1 MSLFSLP
8 PGPPAVMQT
17 NHSPTQVSSPFI
29 IAEDIQRH
37 SSPATGVV
45 EFYYGDPSLVPPLN
59 SPTPPGKASLL
70 GDPQSVTP
78 ISTPEPS
85 RQTRVLGLN
94 PTSAAVTRIVA
105 LTKSNSPVQEFRVS
119 EKDAKNQEVNT
130 LELTADFQEYDDQKQ
145 VITARGNVVLKLS
158 NGLLKADRLQIN
170 LPERL
175 AVAEGNVILTR
186 GDQVISGDRFEYYF
200 VQDTGV
206 VFNATGEIYQP
217 STANDFTPGLATDV
231 SASTSVYQVLSDRL
245 SYNQPLQRVTTAG
258 GFTYVFGTQAQGRN
272 EIVDRDVTTPR
283 SGGSGT
289 VNRLRFQ
296 ADRLEFD
303 GGVWRAQEVRLT
315 NDPFSPPELE
325 VKADRAVFRPVDAF
339 VSELTLSRSR
349 VVFDQRVEAPTFQDR
364 LVFDSRDRSPT
375 LVSIGYDGRD
385 RGGLYLER
393 SFPVIDNKTVSFQ
406 IIPQYLIQKAFFPDS
421 FPEANS
427 QNNRVGILSPSVFG
441 LVTDLKVALT
451 QRTQFSAITSFSSL
465 NLEDVADYLRA
476 RVRVR
481 QRIGNFNNPYLL
493 NVEYN
498 YRERLFNG
506 SLGFRTVDQSY
517 GFIVT
522 SPSIALWKTG
532 INLSYQGSIQN
543 IDAPTDVPS
552 LIPPG
557 STDNVI
563 NLTRF
568 QGAFSLSKPF
578 LLWFEPPLPPTPEE
592 GLKYTPVPIVPYLQL
607 VLGLTGV
614 ESYYSNGDSQPSLTG
629 TVGLLAQFGH
639 FSRPFFDY
647 TGFNIIYSQS
657 LAGDLS
663 PFLFDRL
670 VDQQILSLGITQ
682 QIYGPVRFGF
692 QTNYSIDQ
700 NQEISTDYFIEWS
713 RRTYSILLR
722 YNPVLQLGAVNIRI
736 SDFNWTGNPGN
747 FQGTGVRPVIDG
759 VSR

>member
-1 MSLFSLP
+1 
-8 PGPPAVMQT
+8 
-17 NHSPTQVSSPFI
+17 
-29 IAEDIQRH
+29 
-37 SSPATGVV
+37 
-45 EFYYGDPSLVPPLN
+45 
-59 SPTPPGKASLL
+59 
-70 GDPQSVTP
+70 
-78 ISTPEPS
+78 
-85 RQTRVLGLN
+85 
-94 PTSAAVTRIVA
+94 
-105 LTKSNSPVQEFRVS
+105 
-119 EKDAKNQEVNT
+119 
-130 LELTADFQEYDDQKQ
+130 
-145 VITARGNVVLKLS
+145 
-158 NGLLKADRLQIN
+158 
-170 LPERL
+170 
-175 AVAEGNVILTR
+175 
-186 GDQVISGDRFEYYF
+186 
-200 VQDTGV
+200 
-206 VFNATGEIYQP
+206 
-217 STANDFTPGLATDV
+217 
-231 SASTSVYQVLSDRL
+231 
-245 SYNQPLQRVTTAG
+245 
-258 GFTYVFGTQAQGRN
+258 
-272 EIVDRDVTTPR
+272 
-283 SGGSGT
+283 
-289 VNRLRFQ
+289 
-296 ADRLEFD
+296 
-303 GGVWRAQEVRLT
+303 
-315 NDPFSPPELE
+315 
-325 VKADRAVFRPVDAF
+325 
-339 VSELTLSRSR
+339 
-349 VVFDQRVEAPTFQDR
+349 
-364 LVFDSRDRSPT
+364 
-375 LVSIGYDGRD
+375 
-385 RGGLYLER
+385 
-393 SFPVIDNKTVSFQ
+393 
-406 IIPQYLIQKAFFPDS
+406 
-421 FPEANS
+421 
-427 QNNRVGILSPSVFG
+427 
-441 LVTDLKVALT
+441 VTDLKVALT

-476 RVRVR
+476 RVRIR

-506 SLGFRTVDQSY
+506 SLGFRTVNQSY